1 MVLHGLAVFNIQ
13 HRKRRIELSMHAL
26 ILTDGYPN
34 AYVHAQGIFVR
45 DQAIALA
52 QSGMKVGVVA
62 CVPISIRDIWKSGVK
77 ALKANESSTQ
87 GVVESIRCFVQI
99 PRWYMYPVARIAQL
113 GMPLVENY
121 IAKHGVPD
129 VIHVHGFHSGRL
141 AIEVRN
147 RWQVPIVVT
156 EHNSRFLSG
165 AIDQNRFRFARDFFK
180 EADARIAVSSR
191 FQHRL
196 EQLFDVRFDVVPNTV
211 DVELFKPGK
220 REGEFLFFSAARFDQ
235 NKNQQLQIESFA
247 RVAHQMPDAR
257 LWLAGEGEL
266 KFECLRLIATLG
278 LNERVRVTGFLSR
291 HQMIEAMQQSS
302 VYLITSVRETFGVVA
317 IEAMSCGMEVIS
329 TPCGGPEETLA
340 NRGKIV
346 LPTPEEFSA
355 AMLDAYNCRVENR
368 SHELHVEMVAHYSYG
383 ALAATLGQVYSRVI
397 KSHS

>member
-52 QSGMKVGVVA
+52 QSGMKVGVIA
-62 CVPISIRDIWKSGVK
+62 CIPISVRDV
-77 ALKANESSTQ
+77 LKRGWGELRKRSHSHEGLQEVT
-87 GVVESIRCFVQI
+87 RCFLQV
-99 PRWYMYPVARIAQL
+99 PKWNMYPVYRIHKL
-113 GMPLVENY
+113 GMPLIEEY
-121 IAKHGVPD
+121 IARHGKPD
-129 VIHVHGFHSGRL
+129 VLHVHGFHSGRL
-141 AIEVRN
+141 AIEARN

-165 AIDQNRFRFARDFFK
+165 SIDQNRFRFAGDFFK
-180 EADARIAVSSR
+180 AADARIAVSR
-191 FQHRL
+191 PFQERL
-196 EQLFDVRFDVVPNTV
+196 EKLFDARFDVVPNAV
-211 DVELFKPGK
+211 DVELFKLGK
-220 REGEFLFFSAARFDQ
+220 REKEFLFFSAARFDE

-247 RVAHQMPDAR
+247 RIAQQMPDAR
-257 LWLAGEGEL
+257 LWLAGEGERKL
-266 KFECLRLIATLG
+266 ECLRLIATLG

-291 HQMIEAMQQSS
+291 HEMIEAMQRSS

-340 NRGKIV
+340 NRGKIAV
-346 LPTPEEFSA
+346 STSEDFSA
-355 AMLDAYNCRVENR
+355 AMLEAYNRRGENR
-368 SHELHVEMVAHYSYG
+368 SHDLHREMVAHYSYE
-383 ALAATLGQVYSRVI
+383 ALAAALGQVYSRVI
-397 KSHS
+397 KTHS